1 MRAYEFI
8 TEAKKGSTKK
18 IDPIK
23 KAAMKDASTMPGLNM
38 NSGSMYTN
46 YRMAVAL
53 AGAPNFPTKMEAD
66 NWIGGDPLL
75 SPYTDVENDMVK
87 AAVQVVGGG
96 KIQNWSGKRSEE
108 LPTTQKVSPV
118 KGFKAW

>member
-8 TEAKKGSTKK
+8 TEAKKGPMKK
-18 IDPIK
+18 IDATK
-23 KAAMKDASTMPGLNM
+23 KAAMKDVSTLPGLNM

-66 NWIGGDPLL
+66 NWIGGDPLM
-75 SPYTDVENDMVK
+75 SPYTDVEMDMVK
-87 AAVQVVGGG
+87 AAAQVVGGG

>member
-8 TEAKKGSTKK
+8 TEAKYGGMKK
-18 IDPIK
+18 IDDTK
-23 KAAMKDASTMPGLNM
+23 KTAMKNTTTMPGLNM

-66 NWIGGDPLL
+66 NWIAGDPLL
-75 SPYTDVENDMVK
+75 SPYSDVEMEMVK
-87 AAVQVVGGG
+87 AAAKTVGGG
-96 KIQNWSGKRSEE
+96 KIQSWSGKRSEE
-108 LPTTQKVSPV
+108 LPDTQKTSPV
-118 KGFKAW
+118 KGFKGW